1 MRKAIFWI
9 VFMLFISCFTSVNSF
24 ASPADPTPE
33 GKWDIK
39 IEMNGRVLPSWLEIR
54 HSGFHNLIGEF
65 VGIAGSAR
73 PISKINFT
81 DNKISFSVPPQW
93 EPGDKDLMF
102 DAVFAGD
109 SLSGK
114 MIYTDG
120 KSYNWTATRAPL
132 LLRKTAPVWNKP
144 VKLFNGRN
152 LNGWHAL
159 GNNQWIAE
167 NGVLRSPKS
176 GANLV
181 TDQKFNDFKLH
192 IEFRYPKES
201 NSGVYLRGRYELQIE
216 DNYGQQPT
224 KDFLGSIYG
233 FIVPSEM
240 AAKPAGEW
248 QSYDITL
255 IGRQVTVVANGKTII
270 CNQQIPGIT
279 GGALDSRE
287 GEPGPI
293 LIQGDHG
300 PIEYRNI
307 IITTAK

>member
-1 MRKAIFWI
+1 MRKMAFSWFSI
-9 VFMLFISCFTSVNSF
+9 LFICISYNISF
-24 ASPADPTPE
+24 ASPADPSPE
-33 GKWDIK
+33 GKWDIN
-39 IEMNGRVLPSWLEIR
+39 IQMNGKTLPSWLEIR
-54 HSGFHNLIGEF
+54 HSGFHSLIGEF
-65 VGIAGSAR
+65 VGIVGSAR
-73 PISKINFT
+73 PISNISFS
-81 DNKISFSVPPQW
+81 DNKINFSVPPQW
-93 EPGDKDLMF
+93 EPGDKDLQF

-109 SLSGK
+109 SLSGT

-120 KSYNWTATRAPL
+120 KSYTWTATRAPL
-132 LLRKTAPVWNKP
+132 LRRKSAPVWKKP
-144 VKLFNGRN
+144 ITLFNGHN

-159 GNNQWIAE
+159 GNNQWLAE
-167 NGVLRSPKS
+167 NGVLKSPKS

-181 TDQKFNDFKLH
+181 TDQKFTDFKLH

-201 NSGVYLRGRYELQIE
+201 NSGIYLRGRYELQIE
-216 DNYGQQPT
+216 DNYGQQPS

-248 QSYDITL
+248 QSYDVTL

-307 IITTAK
+307 IITTTK